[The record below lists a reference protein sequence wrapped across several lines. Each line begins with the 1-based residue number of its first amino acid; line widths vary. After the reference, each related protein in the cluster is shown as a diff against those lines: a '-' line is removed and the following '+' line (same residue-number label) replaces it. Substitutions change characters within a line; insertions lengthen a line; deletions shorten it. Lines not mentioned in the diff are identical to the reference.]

1 MNITRENTDALNGI
15 IKMEIQK
22 TDYEANVAEALK
34 EYRKKASMPGF
45 RPGKIPQG
53 LIVKMYGK
61 AILVEEVNKLISNN
75 LSKYLVDEKLNILG
89 EPLPNPEQQKT
100 IDWDK
105 DTEFEFTFDIA
116 LAPEIKISFDKKTKF
131 PYYLVSVS
139 EEMIDQEVKS
149 YTTRFGSSQPSE
161 FVDAESTVRGRL
173 VQLDESGKEKDG
185 GIVVESA
192 LLAIQVIGDQD
203 SKQLFINKKAG
214 EEVVFDL
221 KKTYPNETEISYL
234 LNIGKE
240 DVAGVDGMFK
250 LSISEVHTFVP
261 ANVDTD
267 LFKNAFGEETS
278 INDEP
283 TFREYIAGQ
292 IKEGF
297 SSSSEYRFSLDAR
310 EIILK
315 KFKPELP
322 EAFLKRWLLEANKEL
337 TAQQIEDEFQYF
349 LDDLSWQLIRDSM
362 VKDYEVKVL
371 EEEVIAFAREV
382 AAAQFRQYG
391 MYQVPEEHLDGFAKR
406 MLEKAEDRNRM
417 FSRVQEQKIFS
428 ILKTKVSIDEKVVSK
443 EDFEKLFEKQ

>member
-1 MNITRENTDALNGI
+1 MNITRENIDALNGI
-15 IKMEIQK
+15 IKLEIQK

-75 LSKYLVDEKLNILG
+75 LSKYLQDEKLNILG
-89 EPLPNPEQQKT
+89 EPLPNTEQQKT

-105 DTEFEFTFDIA
+105 DADFEFVFDIA
-116 LAPEIKISFDKKTKF
+116 LAPEIKIAFDKKTKF
-131 PYYLVSVS
+131 PYYLISVS

-161 FVDAESTVRGRL
+161 FVDAESTIRGRL
-173 VQLDESGKEKDG
+173 TQLDENSNEKNG

-192 LLAIQVIGDQD
+192 LLAVNIIGDQD

-221 KKTYPNETEISYL
+221 KKTYPNDTEIAYL
-234 LNIGKE
+234 LNIDKE
-240 DVAGVDGMFK
+240 EVANVEGEFK
-250 LSISEVHTFVP
+250 LTISEINTFVP
-261 ANVDTD
+261 ASIDMD
-267 LFKNAFGEETS
+267 LFKNVYGEETN
-278 INDEP
+278 ITDEP
-283 TFREYIAGQ
+283 SFREIIANQ
-292 IKEGF
+292 IKIGF
-297 SSSSEYRFSLDAR
+297 SSSSDYRFSLDAR
-310 EIILK
+310 EIILE

-322 EAFLKRWLLEANKEL
+322 EAFLKRWLLEVNKEL
-337 TAQQIEDEFQYF
+337 SVQQVEDEFQYF
-349 LDDLSWQLIRDSM
+349 IDDLRWQLIRDSL
-362 VKDYEVKVL
+362 VKDFEVKVL
-371 EEEVIAFAREV
+371 EDEVLAFAREV
-382 AAAQFRQYG
+382 AVAQFRQYG
-391 MYQVPEEHLDGFAKR
+391 MYQVPEEHLDNFAKR

-417 FSRVQEQKIFS
+417 FSRVQEQKVFN
-428 ILKTKVSIDEKVVSK
+428 ILKSKVTIDEKVVSK